1 MCLFYYYFCPHIIQ
15 QCRKNAVNETR
26 NKDWDNTTQST
37 LGKLYVKC
45 SLCLNVAEIAKKRT
59 QCHLEL
65 VVTACRFVKESY
77 ILKGYL

>member
-45 SLCLNVAEIAKKRT
+45 SLCLNVAEIAKKAYAMSLRIRSHSLSF
-59 QCHLEL
+59 C
-65 VVTACRFVKESY
+65 
-77 ILKGYL
+77 